1 MRQKN
6 GLRPETMQTKKR
18 FCFSRMN
25 QMIRT
30 AALAGLLAGG
40 LVAIYPA
47 ETTAQ
52 QPYPPPELPMKPQK
66 TPIDGG
72 LALLAAAGGGYA
84 IKKLREKEKYM
95 SEGCQLGVLVSC
107 SR

>member
-52 QPYPPPELPMKPQK
+52 PYPPPELPMKPKK

-72 LALLAAAGGGYA
+72 LALLAAAGVGYG
-84 IKKLREKEKYM
+84 IRKLREKEKLM
-95 SEGCQLGVLVSC
+95 SDGCQLGVLVSC

>member
-52 QPYPPPELPMKPQK
+52 QPYPPPELPMKPKK

-84 IKKLREKEKYM
+84 IKKLREKEK
-95 SEGCQLGVLVSC
+95 
-107 SR
+107 

>member
-18 FCFSRMN
+18 FCFSRLN

-40 LVAIYPA
+40 LVALYPA

-52 QPYPPPELPMKPQK
+52 QPDPPPQLPMQPQK
-66 TPIDGG
+66 TPIDGR
-72 LALLAAAGGGYA
+72 LPLLAAAGGRYA
-84 IKKLREKEKYM
+84 INTPREQAKQLSDGGELRD
-95 SEGCQLGVLVSC
+95 LG
-107 SR
+107 